1 MERVNPA
8 ATEEGVPAELVA
20 LQAAYALAEKGNEG
34 VAALLTVALCG
45 GVCVSTHR
53 GLAQFASYNAT
64 CKCSAPSTILRLTKM
79 VHRRAGR
86 CRPHAADAR
95 SSRACVPGDAFGQ
108 PLHAA

>member
-53 GLAQFASYNAT
+53 GLAQFASYNAA
-64 CKCSAPSTILRLTKM
+64 CKCSRSLNDSSPHKNGAQTGWPLSSP
-79 VHRRAGR
+79 RRR
-86 CRPHAADAR
+86 C
-95 SSRACVPGDAFGQ
+95 S
-108 PLHAA
+108 L